1 MVRLTRCDRLPE
13 TKKETMLFRP
23 PTPEERRFLAAESPQ
38 LKMCSDRGVFCNC
51 TKPAAEL
58 EVSH

>member
-1 MVRLTRCDRLPE
+1 
-13 TKKETMLFRP
+13 MLFRP